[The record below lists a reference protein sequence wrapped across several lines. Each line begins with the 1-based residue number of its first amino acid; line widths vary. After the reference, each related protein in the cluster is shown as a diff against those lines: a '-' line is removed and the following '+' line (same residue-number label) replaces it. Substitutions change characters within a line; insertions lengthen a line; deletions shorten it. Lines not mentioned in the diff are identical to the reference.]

1 MFNRVY
7 IKSLISF
14 DKIELELE
22 KGLVVISGSSG
33 AGKSLFMNSILS
45 TFGYCRAEASLC
57 EISVDKP
64 LSLKSEVYDFEDEIT
79 LKALKK
85 KKVRYY
91 IDGQNI
97 SKKSLNNL
105 FSPFVQHLSVRDKSG
120 FESHK
125 LIELIDNSL
134 ISSNKSFGKLRK
146 EYTKRYRNYKIKMDE
161 LNKIKRDES
170 KLSELIEFANFEIE
184 KISAINPQV
193 DEDIELLKVK
203 HQLSRIDK
211 VNDALAEANS
221 IFNLEESVS
230 EVYRLLDKDSGGF
243 VEMMNQLRADFEDI
257 ESLAEELAEVDIEW
271 VLDRLEK
278 ISSLKSRYGSI
289 DEALEYAD
297 IKRKEVVGYQNIEKD
312 KSMLESFLEMELG
325 ELIILAGRMSQARKE
340 EALKLEKE
348 LAGYLLELKLSSL
361 EFVFETV
368 TLSELG
374 QEQVDISLN
383 GSKATTLSGGE
394 FNRVRLAL
402 MVVALRGVKDG
413 GVLIL
418 DEIDANVSGDE
429 SIAIANMIAKLSS
442 VYQIFAISHQ
452 AHLASKANQHIL
464 VAKSLDKSMAILL
477 DRQGRVDEIARIVG
491 GEKPNREAVQFSKK
505 LLEIE

>member
-170 KLSELIEFANFEIE
+170 KLSELI
-184 KISAINPQV
+184 
-193 DEDIELLKVK
+193 
-203 HQLSRIDK
+203 
-211 VNDALAEANS
+211 
-221 IFNLEESVS
+221 
-230 EVYRLLDKDSGGF
+230 
-243 VEMMNQLRADFEDI
+243 
-257 ESLAEELAEVDIEW
+257 
-271 VLDRLEK
+271 
-278 ISSLKSRYGSI
+278 
-289 DEALEYAD
+289 
-297 IKRKEVVGYQNIEKD
+297 
-312 KSMLESFLEMELG
+312 
-325 ELIILAGRMSQARKE
+325 
-340 EALKLEKE
+340 
-348 LAGYLLELKLSSL
+348 
-361 EFVFETV
+361 
-368 TLSELG
+368 
-374 QEQVDISLN
+374 
-383 GSKATTLSGGE
+383 
-394 FNRVRLAL
+394 
-402 MVVALRGVKDG
+402 
-413 GVLIL
+413 
-418 DEIDANVSGDE
+418 
-429 SIAIANMIAKLSS
+429 
-442 VYQIFAISHQ
+442 
-452 AHLASKANQHIL
+452 
-464 VAKSLDKSMAILL
+464 
-477 DRQGRVDEIARIVG
+477 
-491 GEKPNREAVQFSKK
+491 
-505 LLEIE
+505 